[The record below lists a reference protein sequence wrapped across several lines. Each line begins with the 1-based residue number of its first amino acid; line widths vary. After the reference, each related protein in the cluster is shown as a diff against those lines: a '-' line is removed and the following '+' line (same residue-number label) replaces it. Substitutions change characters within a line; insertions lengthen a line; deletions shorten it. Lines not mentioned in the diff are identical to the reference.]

1 MKWSRQCW
9 EWMAFSSKQQEILG
23 YTKAARNSENQLETV
38 AILDA
43 ELDSAVC
50 RTILSQVSF
59 HIPSSFRTDQI
70 HRQDISACL
79 VVSDQW
85 SISLLE
91 ASCYLCLCSPL
102 CISPCITLS
111 QLRLSAILC
120 PKLSAVKDRVLKPAA
135 LLAFQLIEHKSGI
148 LLQLWINP
156 GKSLQRADA
165 HFQKVS

>member
-1 MKWSRQCW
+1 
-9 EWMAFSSKQQEILG
+9 MAISSKQQKISG
-23 YTKAARNSENQLETV
+23 YTKAAQNSENQFELWK
-38 AILDA
+38 LDA

-135 LLAFQLIEHKSGI
+135 IQLI
-148 LLQLWINP
+148 
-156 GKSLQRADA
+156 
-165 HFQKVS
+165 

>member
-1 MKWSRQCW
+1 
-9 EWMAFSSKQQEILG
+9 MAFSSKQQKISG
-23 YTKAARNSENQLETV
+23 YTKAAQNSENQLETG

-120 PKLSAVKDRVLKPAA
+120 PKLSAVKDRELKPA
-135 LLAFQLIEHKSGI
+135 AFQLIEHKSGI
-148 LLQLWINP
+148 LLQL
-156 GKSLQRADA
+156 
-165 HFQKVS
+165 

>member
-1 MKWSRQCW
+1 
-9 EWMAFSSKQQEILG
+9 MAISSKQQKISG
-23 YTKAARNSENQLETV
+23 YTKAAQNSENQFELWK
-38 AILDA
+38 LDA

-120 PKLSAVKDRVLKPAA
+120 PKLSAVKDRELKPA
-135 LLAFQLIEHKSGI
+135 AFQLIEHKSGI
-148 LLQLWINP
+148 LLQL
-156 GKSLQRADA
+156 
-165 HFQKVS
+165 